1 MIKGQPF
8 RFDVWFSYYKSQH
21 FFNYIDMGSLD
32 KIGEPIWSS
41 SVDSYD
47 LTYEID
53 SKNERQLNLTI
64 PFGNDN

>member
-1 MIKGQPF
+1 
-8 RFDVWFSYYKSQH
+8 
-21 FFNYIDMGSLD
+21 MGNID

-53 SKNERQLNLTI
+53 SKNER
-64 PFGNDN
+64 